1 MSDAQK
7 APAAKP
13 AEAKAEEAKKEAKAP
28 VEQAPKAEV
37 KEAKAEEK
45 VAKTEK
51 KESKKLSAPVKK
63 IVDAVKEMSLME
75 VSELVSAL
83 EDEFGV
89 SAAAPMMMGA
99 MPAAGAPGAAPA
111 AEAQTEFDVI
121 LKDGGAN
128 KIGAIKAVRTLKPEL
143 GLGEAK
149 AFVESAP
156 KTLLESVKK
165 EDADAAKKTLEE
177 AGCVVELK

>member
-1 MSDAQK
+1 MSDTAK
-7 APAAKP
+7 APAADA
-13 AEAKAEEAKKEAKAP
+13 AEAKTGEVKKEAKAP
-28 VEQAPKAEV
+28 AAPAPKAEA

-75 VSELVSAL
+75 VSQLVSAL

-99 MPAAGAPGAAPA
+99 MPAGAGANGAAPA

-128 KIGAIKAVRTLKPEL
+128 KIGAITAVRTLKQEL

-156 KTLLESVKK
+156 KTLLEGVSK
-165 EDADAAKKTLEE
+165 EEAEAAKKT
-177 AGCVVELK
+177 